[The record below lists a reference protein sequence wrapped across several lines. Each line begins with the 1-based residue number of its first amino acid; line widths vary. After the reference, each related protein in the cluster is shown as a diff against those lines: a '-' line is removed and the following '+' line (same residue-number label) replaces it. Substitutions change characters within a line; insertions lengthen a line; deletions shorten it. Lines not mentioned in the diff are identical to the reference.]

1 MIGRILLSLVALA
14 VAGFVALL
22 LIDLWERYPQE
33 TAMADVNYDRG
44 YPSRSINVVVPFPA
58 GGPSDVVAR
67 VVTEQMGNILGQ
79 SMVIENVGGAGGTL
93 GSARVA
99 AAPSDGYTL
108 LAGSMGS
115 HVAAPVL
122 TPNLKY
128 DSERDFVPVGFTAQS
143 PAVIVARKDF
153 PASNLREFVDY
164 LKQNGD
170 RVKQAHGGIGAS
182 SHMACLLFTAQAG
195 VKPSLVAYRG
205 TAPALNDLIGGHVDF
220 FCEQVVS
227 VAPQIAAG
235 TIKAYAVSSSER
247 LPVLPD
253 VPTAKEAGLDYQMSI
268 WAGIFAP
275 KGTPN
280 PIVNKLAAALDKSLD
295 DAVVKA
301 KVTELGGSIPP
312 KSERTPA
319 KFSGFVK
326 AEIERWSPILKAAS
340 GETGTAGQSTPAVQ
354 SGPASQSGPAGP
366 PGPPGHPGPSGQPG
380 PPGDRGPPGPPSL
393 RIMSV
398 PCNATSCATR
408 CNPDEVLWMAYCGSA
423 RFPAAYPNDGSATC
437 RGRAPAN
444 NPLVVAC
451 VKSSL
456 P

>member
-1 MIGRILLSLVALA
+1 MIGRALISLVAVA
-14 VAGFVALL
+14 FAGFMGLVLVG
-22 LIDLWERYPQE
+22 LWDRRSQDTATEGLGE
-33 TAMADVNYDRG
+33 TIERG
-44 YPSRSINVVVPFPA
+44 YPSRPINVVVPFPA

-79 SMVIENVGGAGGTL
+79 SMVIENVGGAGGTI

-128 DSERDFVPVGFTAQS
+128 DSKRDFAPIGFTAQS

-153 PASNLREFVDY
+153 PADNLREFVDY
-164 LKQNGD
+164 LKRNGD
-170 RVKQAHGGIGAS
+170 QVKQAHGGIGAS

-195 VKPSLVAYRG
+195 VKPSQVAYRG

-227 VAPQIAAG
+227 VAAQIAAG
-235 TIKAYAVSSSER
+235 TIKAYAISASDR
-247 LPVLPD
+247 LPTLPD

-275 KGTPN
+275 KGTPK
-280 PIVNKLAAALDKSLD
+280 PVLAKLADALDKSLD
-295 DAVVKA
+295 DPGAKA
-301 KVTELGGSIPP
+301 KIAELGGSIPP

-319 KFSGFVK
+319 KFSRLVQEET
-326 AEIERWSPILKAAS
+326 ARWSPILKAAS
-340 GETGTAGQSTPAVQ
+340 TGIGT
-354 SGPASQSGPAGP
+354 
-366 PGPPGHPGPSGQPG
+366 
-380 PPGDRGPPGPPSL
+380 
-393 RIMSV
+393 
-398 PCNATSCATR
+398 N
-408 CNPDEVLWMAYCGSA
+408 
-423 RFPAAYPNDGSATC
+423 
-437 RGRAPAN
+437 
-444 NPLVVAC
+444 
-451 VKSSL
+451 
-456 P
+456 

>member
-1 MIGRILLSLVALA
+1 MIGRALISLVAVA
-14 VAGFVALL
+14 FAGFMGLVLVG
-22 LIDLWERYPQE
+22 LWDRRSQDTATEGLGETIERS
-33 TAMADVNYDRG
+33 
-44 YPSRSINVVVPFPA
+44 YPSRPINVVVPFPA

-79 SMVIENVGGAGGTL
+79 SMVIENVGGAGGTI

-128 DSERDFVPVGFTAQS
+128 DSKRDFAPIGFTAQS

-153 PASNLREFVDY
+153 PADNLREFVDY
-164 LKQNGD
+164 LKRNGD
-170 RVKQAHGGIGAS
+170 QVKQAHGGIGAS

-195 VKPSLVAYRG
+195 VKPSQVAYRG

-227 VAPQIAAG
+227 VAAQIAAG
-235 TIKAYAVSSSER
+235 TIKAYAISASTR
-247 LPVLPD
+247 LPTLPD

-275 KGTPN
+275 KGTPK
-280 PIVNKLAAALDKSLD
+280 PVLAKLADALDKSLD
-295 DAVVKA
+295 DPGAKA
-301 KVTELGGSIPP
+301 KIAELGGSIPP

-319 KFSGFVK
+319 KFSRLVQEET
-326 AEIERWSPILKAAS
+326 ARWSPILKAAS
-340 GETGTAGQSTPAVQ
+340 TG
-354 SGPASQSGPAGP
+354 
-366 PGPPGHPGPSGQPG
+366 
-380 PPGDRGPPGPPSL
+380 
-393 RIMSV
+393 I
-398 PCNATSCATR
+398 AT
-408 CNPDEVLWMAYCGSA
+408 N
-423 RFPAAYPNDGSATC
+423 
-437 RGRAPAN
+437 
-444 NPLVVAC
+444 
-451 VKSSL
+451 
-456 P
+456 